1 MTGLVETGRPALL
14 FVSPQFLF
22 PMDAGGKIRSANIL
36 KHLKG
41 GAFETRLLMPA
52 TDEERARW
60 RDDIDALADKTAL
73 YRPAARNWF
82 WKARRAAGF
91 VSRIPISAFADAG
104 AASRKA
110 VGDAIRARPDIVIFD
125 YVQSLAMAP
134 PTIGSPHLFFAHN
147 VETEI
152 LERHA
157 MAAAGVMKLVWRR
170 EAAKMRRFE
179 TRACAAAAGVIAV
192 SERDADSF
200 RARFGARMALSIP
213 TAVDTDFFRFSPPSE
228 DAPPKVVFTGSMD
241 WKANQDG
248 LFWFMDDV
256 WPKIAAARPD
266 ASFIVIGRKPPPAL
280 IEKARERRLSW
291 RFTGFVDDIRDEA
304 RGAAFAI
311 PLRVGGGTRMKAYEA
326 MAMGLPVVSTSLGVE
341 GLPVRAGEHY
351 LAADEAHAFADQLV
365 RLLSDHPLRARLA
378 ENARSLVEGRFSHE
392 AAARAFERNCLAI
405 LGAAR

>member
-1 MTGLVETGRPALL
+1 VTGRVETGRPTLL

-22 PMDAGGKIRSANIL
+22 PMDAGGKVRSANIL

-41 GAFETRLLMPA
+41 GAFETQLLMPA
-52 TDEERARW
+52 TDEERRRW
-60 RDDIDALADKTAL
+60 KSDIDTLADKIAL
-73 YRPAARNWF
+73 YRHAARDWP

-91 VSRIPISAFADAG
+91 FGGAPISAFADAD
-104 AASRKA
+104 AATKEA
-110 VGDAIRARPDIVIFD
+110 VSEAIHARPDLVVFD

-134 PTIGSPHLFFAHN
+134 PIIGSPHLFFAHN

-157 MAAAGVMKLVWRR
+157 MATAGAMKLVWRR

-179 TRACAAAAGVIAV
+179 ARACARADGVIAV
-192 SERDADSF
+192 SERDADTF
-200 RARFGARMALSIP
+200 RSRFGAKTALAIP
-213 TAVDTDFFRFSPPSE
+213 TGVDPDYFRFAPPAE
-228 DAPPKVVFTGSMD
+228 DAPAQIVFAGSMD

-248 LFWFMDDV
+248 LFWFLDEV

-266 ASFIVIGRKPPPAL
+266 ASFIAIGKNPPHAL
-280 IEKARERRLSW
+280 IKKAQERRFNW

-304 RGAAFAI
+304 RGAAFTI
-311 PLRVGGGTRMKAYEA
+311 PLRVGGGTRMKAFEA

-351 LAADEAHAFADQLV
+351 LAADEAHAFAAQLL
-365 RLLSDHPLRARLA
+365 RLLADFPLRARLA
-378 ENARSLVEGRFSHE
+378 RKARSLVEGRFSHE
-392 AAARAFERNCLAI
+392 AAARAFEGNCLAI
-405 LGAAR
+405 LDAAR